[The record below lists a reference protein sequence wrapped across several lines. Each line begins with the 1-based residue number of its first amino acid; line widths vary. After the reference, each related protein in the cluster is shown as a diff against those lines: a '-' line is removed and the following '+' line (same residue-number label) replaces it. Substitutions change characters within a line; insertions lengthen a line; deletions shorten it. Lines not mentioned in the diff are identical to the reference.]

1 MTLIDFLLIFPV
13 LFLGKI
19 PDGEILNPRMLPY
32 LHLPDMKVQ
41 LIVGLEYKDGDRL
54 RLFYF
59 GEYLRF
65 SNFPFEI
72 PSENC

>member
-19 PDGEILNPRMLPY
+19 PDGEILNSRMLPY
-32 LHLPDMKVQ
+32 LNLPDMRVQ

-54 RLFYF
+54 R
-59 GEYLRF
+59 
-65 SNFPFEI
+65 
-72 PSENC
+72 